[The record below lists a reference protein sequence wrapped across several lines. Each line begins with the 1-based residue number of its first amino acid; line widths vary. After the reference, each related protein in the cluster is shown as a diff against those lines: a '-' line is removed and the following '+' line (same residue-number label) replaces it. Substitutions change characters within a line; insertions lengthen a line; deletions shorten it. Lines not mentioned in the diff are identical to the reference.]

1 LGGKGRFIE
10 IDESCIVHQKHH
22 RGKAKVGTKRWIF
35 GGIERGEGGRAFA
48 IRVEDRK
55 IKTLDKLILERIKPK
70 TTIISDDWPAY
81 RNLGKRLGKP
91 IGFKHFIICHKK
103 QFARYAYFFNLF
115 NFLERLLKMIFL

>member
-1 LGGKGRFIE
+1 MNHASFTKSIIE
-10 IDESCIVHQKHH
+10 ERQKLVPKD
-22 RGKAKVGTKRWIF
+22 GFSAELNVVK
-35 GGIERGEGGRAFA
+35 EGAFA